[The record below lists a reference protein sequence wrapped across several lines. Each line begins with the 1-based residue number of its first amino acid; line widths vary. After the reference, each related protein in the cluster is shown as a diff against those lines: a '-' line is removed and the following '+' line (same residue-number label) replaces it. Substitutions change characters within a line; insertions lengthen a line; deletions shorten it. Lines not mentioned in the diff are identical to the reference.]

1 MTARS
6 PLWYNSGNLQEMTAA
21 EIVEW
26 QAAAIYVY
34 AQSPTSVLTV
44 VGGSG
49 SLAAMS
55 DTRKKAGA
63 VSTNASAFV
72 AEGTTAEPGTVTVSY
87 DKVTQTLTTSGI
99 GQTADSSNISYPVYY
114 DGSGNIQ
121 AMSLTDFR
129 DTFIT
134 PAITLMVSGSESN
147 NTGGTYT
154 ITTSTTSAAG
164 YTRVS
169 TTPVFVDTRA
179 NTGAYSAAGI
189 PETLDQPTTIT
200 NYYLHRRNG
209 ADSTPTRNL
218 LLINGDNDVQEGA
231 TATMKTLIG
240 NWIRYDAANTSG
252 QKITYTMATSG
263 GNTRGTAMVDTRL
276 NGAGNYQTRQVGD
289 DYRSQEFPNG
299 SAATITTYNLR
310 IAKS

>member
-6 PLWYNSGNLQEMTAA
+6 PLWYNSGNLQEMTSA

-26 QAAAIYVY
+26 QKAAIFVY

-44 VGGSG
+44 VSSSG
-49 SLAAMS
+49 SLDAMN
-55 DTRKKAGA
+55 DTRKMAGA

-72 AEGTTAEPGTVTVSY
+72 AEGTTAEPGTKNVSY
-87 DKVTQTLTTSGI
+87 DKVTQTLTTSGV
-99 GQTADSSNISYPVYY
+99 GQTADSGTTFPVYY

-121 AMSLTDFR
+121 AMNLTDFK
-129 DTFIT
+129 DTFIE
-134 PAITLMVSGSESN
+134 PAIDLLIAGTESN
-147 NTGGTYT
+147 DTGGTYS
-154 ITTSTTSAAG
+154 ITTSSTAATG
-164 YTRVS
+164 YTNVS
-169 TTPVFVDTRA
+169 TTAVFVDTRA
-179 NTGAYSAAGI
+179 NTGLYSSGGI
-189 PETLDQPTTIT
+189 PETLDQPQTIT
-200 NYYLHRRNG
+200 SYFLHRRNG
-209 ADSTPTRNL
+209 ADSDPTRNL
-218 LLINGDNDVQEGA
+218 LLIDGDNNLQEGA

-240 NWIRYDAANTSG
+240 NWIRYDAANTTG

-263 GNTRGTAMVDTRL
+263 GNTRGTAIVDTRL

-310 IAKS
+310 IAKT